1 MLTLSQRFRKT
12 VPDALVSAVYRASRV
27 SGHEFGWG
35 SKPGLLPGLMVM
47 FQDSGVHFLRAPESS
62 NFSEGTCQLSLVHTD
77 PQGPLCAP
85 PPCRVLT
92 YCLVRYR

>member
-12 VPDALVSAVYRASRV
+12 VPDALMSAVYRASRV

-35 SKPGLLPGLMVM
+35 SKPGLSPGLMVM
-47 FQDSGVHFLRAPESS
+47 FQDFGVHFLRAPESS
-62 NFSEGTCQLSLVHTD
+62 NFSEGTRQLSLVHTD

-85 PPCRVLT
+85 PLCRVLT